1 VSQALSPATGRAY
14 SLARVARVWRMSRA
28 MVYRHRAMDGAAAAP
43 RPARR
48 GSVGACSDAE
58 LLGHIR
64 AQVLGSRLHGEG
76 YRKIWARLRH
86 AGVRTSARR
95 VRRLMG
101 RHGLLAPHRVGRPE
115 RRVHDGTITTA
126 AVDVMWGTDMTE
138 TVTLEEGR
146 ARVFVAVD
154 HCSGECVGSHAAA
167 SGNRFEALEPI
178 RQGVLRHFG
187 AIGRDVAEGLA
198 LRHDHGSNYMS
209 GDFQSEIRFLG
220 VESSPSFVRE
230 PEGNG
235 VAERFIRTLKE
246 NFLWVHTFD
255 TIEELRCALQD
266 FVAHYNATWLVA
278 RHGYRT
284 PNQIRAEQRSLAQ
297 CPSANLP
304 LAA

>member
-1 VSQALSPATGRAY
+1 MSQAVSPAMGRCY
-14 SLARVARVWRMSRA
+14 GLARVARVWQVSRA
-28 MVYRHRAMDGAAAAP
+28 TVYRHRTTGDAAAP
-43 RPARR
+43 PHPARR
-48 GSVGACSDAE
+48 GPVGACRDAE
-58 LLGHIR
+58 LVGHIR
-64 AQVLGSRLHGEG
+64 AQILGARLHGEG

-86 AGVRTSARR
+86 AGIRTSARR
-95 VRRLMG
+95 VRHLMG

-115 RRVHDGTITTA
+115 QRAHDGTISTT

-138 TVTLEEGR
+138 TVTLREGR
-146 ARVFVAVD
+146 ARVFIAVD
-154 HCSGECVGSHAAA
+154 HCSGECVGSHAAR
-167 SGNRFEALEPI
+167 SGNRFEALEPV

-187 AIGRDVAEGLA
+187 AVERGVATGLA

-209 GDFQSEIRFLG
+209 ADFQDEITFLG
-220 VESSPSFVRE
+220 IESSPSFVRQ

-255 TIEELRCALQD
+255 TIEELRRGLQA

-297 CPSANLP
+297 RATANLP